1 MKKKNLLFIVLIIIL
16 ISFSSCYLV
25 DHLEI
30 PPKPFNSILMVLR
43 DDGIGIG
50 KNDIVKVYMNGQ
62 EITELKADGYKAL
75 HIVPGDYDMLFLVFD
90 ETGAEEYS
98 LEFTGTIEPETV
110 YRSAIGFKLGWMGF
124 GKFFKDDAVF
134 SYAIF
139 EGEIDLTETLSPK

>member
-1 MKKKNLLFIVLIIIL
+1 
-16 ISFSSCYLV
+16 V

-43 DDGIGIG
+43 DDALLSE
-50 KNDIVKVYMNGQ
+50 KDIVKVYINGQ
-62 EITELKADGYKAL
+62 EITELKPYGYKAL
-75 HIVPGDYDMLFLVFD
+75 HIIPGDYDMLFLVFD
-90 ETGAEEYS
+90 ENGVEEYS

-110 YRSAIGFKLGWMGF
+110 YRSAVGFTLGWKGF

-134 SYAIF
+134 AYAIF